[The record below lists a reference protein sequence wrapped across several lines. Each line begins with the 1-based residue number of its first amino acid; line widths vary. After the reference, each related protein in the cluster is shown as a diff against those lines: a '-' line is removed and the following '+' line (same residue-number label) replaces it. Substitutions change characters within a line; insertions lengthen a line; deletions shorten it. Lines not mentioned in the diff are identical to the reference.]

1 MVRVSQS
8 VFDSAPVPHGATALI
23 LTQVLRLHTCHNLH
37 FRSPFHTFQ
46 DRPGFILYRVLMPM
60 INEAFF
66 CMMEGVGTP
75 EDIDRGMRLG
85 TNAALGPLKLADAIG
100 GCNRESTRL
109 WERGLGFNR

>member
-1 MVRVSQS
+1 M
-8 VFDSAPVPHGATALI
+8 PYH
-23 LTQVLRLHTCHNLH
+23 
-37 FRSPFHTFQ
+37 HTFSHIQ

-100 GCNRESTRL
+100 GCEGV
-109 WERGLGFNR
+109 EMQAHVVGLHRA

>member
-1 MVRVSQS
+1 M
-8 VFDSAPVPHGATALI
+8 FI
-23 LTQVLRLHTCHNLH
+23 L
-37 FRSPFHTFQ
+37 FIFFFQ

-100 GCNRESTRL
+100 GYGRSMDVWGADTVV
-109 WERGLGFNR
+109 GLDRTALGLSDAIGKLV

>member
-1 MVRVSQS
+1 
-8 VFDSAPVPHGATALI
+8 
-23 LTQVLRLHTCHNLH
+23 
-37 FRSPFHTFQ
+37 
-46 DRPGFILYRVLMPM
+46 MPM

-100 GCNRESTRL
+100 GYGSGVGVWRCRHGSGPGQDSTGGVRCDRHVGVSV
-109 WERGLGFNR
+109 WE